1 MGLGT
6 TKKKRV
12 AYTAI
17 QRMIE
22 DNAISDS
29 SKIAIMRYLLEN
41 QGKTTVSL
49 NDKSIPDYLI
59 EASQNSIPAK
69 FNKGYRYANAG
80 NYAYGLP
87 TASNV
92 SFQNTDITPTVK
104 NYIESSVGH
113 TVSILYCKMGDGNY
127 QHFMWKKLIDV
138 YGYNPT
144 TNELTALS
152 TSVGFPCY
160 LKTGKLYYGMATVN
174 SDESGETLNQYGLST
189 ESGECLTRTK
199 DLNRASIPADVDTN
213 AQDAYATITYQY
225 IEVGPDTT
233 PPPNAVINTLTTTSI
248 EGYAEKESDVEV
260 YLNTVLQDVVTSDN
274 NGYFSYTF
282 VSAVVSGD
290 TVKTKVIDAAF
301 NESTGLD
308 TTVPYTN
315 GTPATV
321 GTDKTIVEFT
331 RTESFNF
338 NFFDYIPSAIPVIPA
353 EADDTPTVVVGD
365 DSYVPEYDYIQ
376 AGYTYV
382 DSGTTHIG
390 YLTYAYGTNTI
401 PELED
406 LFSTSV
412 AAGQF
417 YPRLY
422 ARVNRQNLA
431 NTLSPSSSEYKSSK
445 QLARMLGLNWK
456 DWSKTLHDSIGDIND
471 VQQLFLTMAV
481 PMNTSDAA
489 IREYLYRYWLKTYN
503 ELTVDITTGALASIN
518 GKEGITLEVKD
529 TAYAHY
535 VSFSAITK
543 HTVSGTIGSVGTYTS
558 DYLNGYEA
566 AIAAGYAPGTGVV
579 QYATVMP
586 TMYSTYHTY
595 KYQNTESTYIEIR
608 VYSAKSV
615 HVFSGLSTTAI
626 GEDGNLIIPLDR
638 TATAYMTSKEKE
650 ILYAKSLHL
659 FINMVKI
666 IKIKWYQRSGF
677 KIVMNV
683 IAVVIAVVTVGAGA
697 PLSAYLV
704 AIVQALVINVA
715 INITIKLLIK
725 LGLPKE
731 VAGALTL
738 LAVLY
743 GGTYLS
749 GGVIPIGT
757 ESFVVN
763 LLISLS
769 YAFKISVK
777 VTALNMQ
784 ELQKEAEVFYAES
797 QEKQAALKQAKDLL
811 GGEVMDAELEL
822 LSSHLRN
829 QVFIKLGE
837 MPEDFLSRNPINVT
851 QLSHALVENYVD
863 MMLQPPSLADRL
875 NQMKRGD
882 DYGILV

>member
-225 IEVGPDTT
+225 IEVVPD
-233 PPPNAVINTLTTTSI
+233 PPPNPIINNATVSMVD
-248 EGYAEKESDVEV
+248 GYAEKGSTIYV
-260 YLNTVLQDVVTSDN
+260 YVNGTSYGTLAADTTT
-274 NGYFSYTF
+274 GYFNFTF
-282 VSAVVSGD
+282 TPNILAGD
-290 TVKTKVIDAAF
+290 TIYIIAVDSSNNLSGVEHETI
-301 NESTGLD
+301 
-308 TTVPYTN
+308 PYTN
-315 GTPATV
+315 GTPATI
-321 GTDKTIVEFT
+321 GTNKTVTTVT

-353 EADDTPTVVVGD
+353 EPDDTPTVVVGD

-376 AGYTYV
+376 ACYTYV

-401 PELED
+401 PALEN

-422 ARVNRQNLA
+422 ARVNTQDLV
-431 NTLSPSSSEYKSSK
+431 NTLSPSSNEYKSSK
-445 QLARMLGLNWK
+445 QLARMLGLNWE
-456 DWSKTLHDSIGDIND
+456 DWSKTLHDSIEDIND

-503 ELTVDITTGALASIN
+503 GLTVDITTGDLASIN
-518 GKEGITLEVKD
+518 GKQGITLEVKD

-543 HTVSGTIGSVGTYTS
+543 HTVSGTIGAVGTYTS
-558 DYLNGYEA
+558 DYLNEYEA
-566 AIAAGYAPGTGVV
+566 ATAAGYIPGTGLTEYVNTV
-579 QYATVMP
+579 TTQYPA
-586 TMYSTYHTY
+586 YHTY

-659 FINMVKI
+659 FVNMVKI

-683 IAVVIAVVTVGAGA
+683 VAIAIAVITVGSGA
-697 PLSAYLV
+697 PLSAYLI

-757 ESFVVN
+757 ESFAVN

-769 YAFKISVK
+769 YAFQISNK
-777 VTALNMQ
+777 VIALNMQ

-851 QLSHALVENYVD
+851 QLSHALAENYVD
-863 MMLQPPSLADRL
+863 IMLQPPSLADRL